1 MSAQAFWHPF
11 ADMSAVAGHE
21 FILDS
26 GDGAYVTAS
35 DGRRY
40 LDASAGLWYCNVG
53 HGRRELG
60 EAAIRQM
67 SALAAFSN
75 FGDLATKPTL
85 ELADRLAA
93 LSGMDEAKV
102 FFTSGGSDAVD
113 TAVKFVRRYWTLL
126 GQPNRQTIITRTRS
140 YHGMH
145 LAGTSLSGIAAN
157 RDGYGDLDPQVRTCA
172 WDDPADLERVI
183 HEAGSDSIAA
193 FFCEPII
200 GAGGVYAPPDGYL
213 QRVRAICREHD
224 VLFVADEVITG
235 FGRAGAMFGSLRWDV
250 QPDLILAAK
259 GLTSG
264 YLPMG
269 AVIFAGSIA
278 EPFWTTPG
286 LMWRHGYTYS
296 GHATAAAVAMA
307 NLDIIEEENLVSRVA
322 ENQLV
327 LGAVLA
333 PLRHH
338 RFVVSVRAGVG
349 LLGAVQLDPA
359 ILTEQPDLGLRLVR
373 AMRERGV
380 ITRMLADGSVQVS
393 PSFVVTRQDIALI
406 ASAIDEGLT
415 SLGSTREPAVTLD
428 VDLLPEQTSDEAGGF
443 DHMDERLLADVPPH
457 HFG

>member
-1 MSAQAFWHPF
+1 MSAHAFWHPF
-11 ADMSAVAGHE
+11 ADMSAVDGHE

-26 GDGAYVTAS
+26 GDGAYVTAA

-60 EAAIRQM
+60 EAAMRQM
-67 SALAAFSN
+67 SSLAAFSN
-75 FGDLATKPTL
+75 FGDLATQPTL

-93 LSGMDEAKV
+93 LSGMDDAKV

-126 GQPNRQTIITRTRS
+126 GQPSRQSIITRTRS

-157 RDGYGDLDPQVRTCA
+157 RDGYGDLDPHVRNCA
-172 WDDPADLERVI
+172 WDDPDDLERVI
-183 HEAGSDSIAA
+183 LEAGSSSIAA

-235 FGRAGAMFGSLRWDV
+235 FGRAGAMFGSLRWDI
-250 QPDLILAAK
+250 QPDLLLAAK

-269 AVIFAGSIA
+269 AVLIAGAVA

-307 NLDIIEEENLVSRVA
+307 NLDIIEGENLVGRVA
-322 ENQLV
+322 ENQLA
-327 LGAVLA
+327 LGAALA

-338 RFVVSVRAGVG
+338 RFVISVRAGVG
-349 LLGAVQLDPA
+349 LLGAVQLDPG
-359 ILTEQPDLGLRLVR
+359 ILAEQPDLGLRLVR

-393 PSFVVTRQDIALI
+393 PTFVVTREDIGLI

-415 SLGSTREPAVTLD
+415 SLGSSRAPAVTLD
-428 VDLLPEQTSDEAGGF
+428 IDLLPDQTSDEAGGF
-443 DHMDERLLADVPPH
+443 GSMDEQLLADVPPH
-457 HFG
+457 HVG